1 MKQVFISNSA
11 LEAAGTAGTDRFAD
25 LVSKKLGFWTLD
37 AATGGAW
44 FATGLFG
51 TDLEDGTDATSG
63 DVVTIANGYMLK
75 NKIQIVQGYGSGNP
89 IATPIINSSDIV
101 RVTAA
106 HYEASTRH
114 EVKITPNAGDIGSD
128 VLNLKI
134 IVRKQPT
141 GYLDYVHNEAVIADL
156 SGASKQ
162 FPLHVFNTTNH
173 KVINISVDAGA
184 AVENTVDNIITAI
197 SGNAT
202 LDAMF
207 TTNDDTTHVDI
218 VARHAG
224 VVFEAI
230 LENVTDDRFTSSVV
244 VAAFAPGTGNDWQAR
259 TDELQARAASHAN
272 YNRMY
277 FPQTVTDFVADGNTF
292 DRFEITYRIDGDRNV
307 VKGSQF
313 GTAVIY
319 ETTGTDS
326 VKDVLNVG
334 SVPVAGTPVEY
345 LF

>member
-75 NKIQIVQGYGSGNP
+75 NKIQVVQGYGSGNP
-89 IATPIINSSDIV
+89 IATPIINTSDIV

-106 HYEASTRH
+106 RYEASTRH

-156 SGASKQ
+156 SGA
-162 FPLHVFNTTNH
+162 
-173 KVINISVDAGA
+173 SVDAGA